1 MGMTAMTRNDFRG
14 HGRPAGFTLIEVM
27 IAMTIFLIVVAAIYQ
42 TFHFQQQAYLRN
54 EQIVDMHQEA
64 RAAQFFL
71 AKELRMAGYNP
82 QLSLDGPGFTQASR
96 AELQF
101 EADLNGD
108 GDRDSSVNAPD
119 TREIVYFSLSNDD
132 NHDGIADG
140 FPCRLGREYS
150 TRSGA
155 ALAHGGVQPIAENVQ
170 ALEFCYEL
178 SDGTATTTPTTAQ
191 RARIRSIYISL
202 LLRTAGPV
210 RGYKNNTTYVPASAN
225 SSITPSFSG
234 TRAGA
239 WGPFDDA
246 YVRQLAVVR
255 VKCRNLGLNPFGD
268 SES

>member
-1 MGMTAMTRNDFRG
+1 MTRSSFSRQ
-14 HGRPAGFTLIEVM
+14 AGFTLVEVM

-82 QLSLDGPGFTQASR
+82 QLSLDEPGFTQTTR

-108 GDRDSSVNAPD
+108 GDRDSSSLAPD
-119 TREIVYFSLSNDD
+119 TREIVHFALNNDD
-132 NHDGIADG
+132 NGDGIADG
-140 FPCRLGREYS
+140 FPCSLGREYFV
-150 TRSGA
+150 RSGTS
-155 ALAHGGVQPIAENVQ
+155 LTTGGVQPIAENVQ
-170 ALEFCYEL
+170 AIEFCYEL
-178 SDGTATTTPTTAQ
+178 SDGTATTTPTATE
-191 RARIRSIYISL
+191 RARIRSIFISL
-202 LLRTAGPV
+202 LMRSAGPI
-210 RGYKNNTTYVPASAN
+210 RGYENNSTYVPASAN
-225 SSITPSFSG
+225 NALTPSFSG

-246 YVRQLAVVR
+246 YARQLAVVR
-255 VKCRNLGLNPFGD
+255 VKCRNLGLNPFGE